1 MSKTTEGAPPV
12 LLCPLFG
19 QSFHL
24 NPEERAAARKLVY
37 QNRHDPAVKA
47 LFNLLERS
55 AYRLQGEGVQAGA
68 TAHDQG
74 QACGA
79 LYVYGLARTWLEV
92 KEDKEQNHE

>member
-1 MSKTTEGAPPV
+1 MSTPAI
-12 LLCPLFG
+12 LCAPLFG
-19 QSFHL
+19 QDFHL
-24 NPEERAAARKLVY
+24 SHEERQAARKLVY
-37 QNRHDPAVKA
+37 QNRHDPALKA

-79 LYVYGLARTWLEV
+79 LYVYGLARAWLEV
-92 KEDKEQNHE
+92 KDETPSEDS